1 MRFGSP
7 RHLETSNFQLQKL
20 QEIKFP
26 LTVKDQET
34 KNHAHNQVNN
44 PIKKC
49 IQLTKNNPSQNSTA
63 IKTVFTRTRT
73 QTTWPPHLILKNMLV
88 EVSSN

>member
-34 KNHAHNQVNN
+34 KNHEHNQVNN
-44 PIKKC
+44 PIK
-49 IQLTKNNPSQNSTA
+49 N
-63 IKTVFTRTRT
+63 VF
-73 QTTWPPHLILKNMLV
+73 N
-88 EVSSN
+88 